1 MNQKMLNILF
11 QTFWVLKCPSHIFN
25 TFIGVWKEWFW
36 SQTICQTMMT
46 PELFLII
53 VRRHWRCW
61 FISIFPWEGFPFV
74 SSPKHG
80 HWHSKEQRGAAP
92 SKALPRI
99 LRNGT
104 HHLVVGR
111 EVDKKKF
118 QLSFPRYHPHHLCG
132 ETPVFQTFQAVLFLY
147 RLDLRVGRH
156 KSWQVGWDLR
166 SEQDI
171 SCPVEATVDATMY
184 TSLQCWCWSF
194 LPYVPSTFQTC
205 CFFLTSADFFVSRTL
220 NFKAIRGHTI
230 EVSHTICAIKTKSKN

>member
-104 HHLVVGR
+104 HHLIVGQNVVN
-111 EVDKKKF
+111 KF

-147 RLDLRVGRH
+147 RLDLLVGRH

-171 SCPVEATVDATMY
+171 SCLSRQPSMQQFTPPSNVDADR
-184 TSLQCWCWSF
+184 SF
-194 LPYVPSTFQTC
+194 STCHQHSQPAVFPHVRWLFC
-205 CFFLTSADFFVSRTL
+205 VKD
-220 NFKAIRGHTI
+220 
-230 EVSHTICAIKTKSKN
+230 SKL